1 MTPEKV
7 IELGEKAGINIG
19 AWIVQCSLE
28 ELQAFAQLVRNEAL
42 AEPARTSQDVCTEPV
57 TTIPLKDGKY
67 LKLEPFYFLGP
78 VCWVLYTADHKQIRA
93 LDEYESGFV
102 NAALNAAPVREPVA
116 EPAPTM
122 EPLGTEF
129 AAVLHK
135 NLWELY
141 ETEPAPEPVTDGES
155 YDDLFNALHRIDS
168 ASHRL
173 PTFEVKHQGGLSA
186 FVQNIVDAIEASAA
200 PVREPV
206 PMLTYEEI
214 SSEASRHWAED
225 GVDPIEFARV
235 IEALVRQKAGL

>member
-129 AAVLHK
+129 AAVLHQ

-141 ETEPAPEPVTDGES
+141 ETEPAPVPVAHLWQHGETGRTRVVMPDSVTDC
-155 YDDLFNALHRIDS
+155 D
-168 ASHRL
+168 ASWQL
-173 PTFEVKHQGGLSA
+173 IGPLSL
-186 FVQNIVDAIEASAA
+186 AA
-200 PVREPV
+200 PEREPV